1 MSLHDA
7 HDHDADCI
15 DSSCDAKGGTCCE
28 HCSGWRP
35 LAAQVVAR
43 ARVVL
48 ERWKAEPD
56 ATRGLVGVEDA
67 LIDSV
72 VELEHALDALDHP
85 DEPRDW

>member
-15 DSSCDAKGGTCCE
+15 DTSCDVKGGTCCE

-48 ERWKAEPD
+48 ERWKADPAID
-56 ATRGLVGVEDA
+56 AADHFTDA
-67 LIDSV
+67 L